1 MNKFIKL
8 TITFLMVFAV
18 AGCGSSE
25 ESIKLETQTV
35 NGVKI
40 AVPTDM
46 PSFKKNDDG
55 DKESQDK
62 DNTASITVS
71 NVEDAGGDTP
81 SDIDESFIDD
91 MGKDLKNFKILEFDT
106 DKKINDVDTVYA
118 KVSGKNDN
126 KANIVMDI
134 YLFFYADGTAQSVMI
149 VYSKGNNTSLEK
161 NIKKIN
167 KSITVKQ
174 TESVTQD
181 TQTEEEITVFPLKI
195 ENQSGSE
202 IEGLYCSTA
211 DTNNWEEDLLNSI
224 LYDGDSFTVNFHL
237 NENNDLVWDFRLV
250 LSSYSSAYF
259 YNIDFT
265 GCPRSGTTM
274 TITTN
279 EQDYLITLNGKT
291 YTADDYD

>member
-18 AGCGSSE
+18 VGCGSSE
-25 ESIKLETQTV
+25 ESIKLEIQNV

-81 SDIDESFIDD
+81 SDIKESDIDD

-106 DKKINDVDTVYA
+106 DKKTNDVDTVYA
-118 KVSGKNDN
+118 KVSGKNEN
-126 KANIVMDI
+126 KANVVMDI
-134 YLFFYADGTAQSVMI
+134 CLFFYEDGTFQYVIIAYEKHS
-149 VYSKGNNTSLEK
+149 NTSLEK
-161 NIKKIN
+161 NIKVIN

-174 TESVTQD
+174 KESTTQETEY
-181 TQTEEEITVFPLKI
+181 TEFPLTI
-195 ENQSGSE
+195 ENRTLMD
-202 IEGLYCSTA
+202 IDGLYCSTENT
-211 DTNNWEEDLLNSI
+211 DNWEEELLDGRV
-224 LYDGDSFTVNFHL
+224 LYGNDTFTIDFQL
-237 NENNDLVWDFRLV
+237 DETNNLVWDFKIE
-250 LSSYSSAYF
+250 SSPYTEIMF
-259 YNIDFT
+259 YGVDFE
-265 GCPRSGTTM
+265 GCPKSGATL
-274 TITTN
+274 IIKDN
-279 EQDYLITLNGKT
+279 EQDAMMILNGKT
-291 YTADDYD
+291 YIGEYE